1 MMKDIYREDKMKY
14 EISDR
19 VGQIIAAGLF
29 LNAAI
34 GLANLVKATSANA
47 APQPKVMAVYL
58 SDKTGKPIQPLPV
71 FLVTKEGTA
80 LATKD
85 VGTTRIWSGLPTTT
99 YEPAIRTVSEPPAGG
114 GSRQP
119 RQQRTRPPG
128 PRR

>member
-1 MMKDIYREDKMKY
+1 MMKDTYQEDKMKY

-34 GLANLVKATSANA
+34 GLAHLVKATSANA

-71 FLVTKEGTA
+71 FLVTKDGTA
-80 LATKD
+80 IATKD
-85 VGTTRIWSGLPTTT
+85 VGTTRVWSGLPTTT
-99 YEPAIRTVSEPPAGG
+99 FEPAIRTVSEPPTSGAT
-114 GSRQP
+114 RQP
-119 RQQRTRPPG
+119 RQQRTRSTRPG
-128 PRR
+128 R